1 MSSVRFEL
9 DIGGLRELMKSD
21 AMQGQLKEA
30 GNEIASSATS
40 MATASGAEYNADVVV
55 KDYVAIGRVHANTE
69 AFRENLHN
77 NVLLKALSSSG
88 LSMSK

>member
-1 MSSVRFEL
+1 MNKVRFEL

-21 AMQGQLKEA
+21 AMQSQLKEA
-30 GNEIASSATS
+30 GKEIASSATS

-55 KDYVAIGRVHANTE
+55 GSYVAIGRVHANKE

-77 NVLLKALSSSG
+77 NVLLKALSGSG
-88 LSMSK
+88 LPMTK